1 MKIKINKIKAVFID
15 IDNTLLDF
23 DLAIINSLKTGF
35 AKYNLG
41 TYTDSVYET
50 FTLINNSLWLSLEK
64 KEISFEELK
73 RIRFDRVF
81 KELGINFSGKIFEQ
95 YFREQLHSIVF
106 PIEGSVEL
114 LKYLKG
120 KYLVV
125 LASNGPQEQQVTR
138 VKLGKMEKYVD
149 YIFTS
154 ELIGYSKPSKEY
166 FDKVFDIL
174 NKDNNKVERN
184 ECVMIGD
191 SLTSDISGAKQAE
204 MFTILFDKH
213 QKFNEIPTSEVDVM
227 VKKLIDIKTIL

>member
-1 MKIKINKIKAVFID
+1 MKIKLNNIKAVFID

-106 PIEGSVEL
+106 PIEGSVEI
-114 LKYLKG
+114 LKYLKE

-138 VKLGKMEKYVD
+138 VKLGKMDKYVD

-174 NKDNNKVERN
+174 NKDNNKIERN

-227 VKKLIDIKTIL
+227 VKKIIDIKTIL